1 MRKEGE
7 VREMRDAET
16 VLGIIRDRG
25 SRGLP
30 LEDVYRQLF
39 NPNLYLVAYGKISA
53 NAGAMTPGVTDETAD
68 GMSLEKIQRIIGLL
82 REEKYRWSPARRV
95 HIEKKGSTKTRPLGI
110 PTWSDKLLQEV
121 VRLILE
127 AYYEPQFSPRSHGF
141 RPKRGCHSALKEIYQ
156 TWRGTVWFIEGDI
169 KGCFDNLDH
178 GVLLGILRERIH
190 DGRFLRLIENL
201 LKAGYLEDWRYNRTL
216 SGSPQGGVV
225 SPILSNI
232 YLDRLDK
239 YVESVLVSHHTRGT
253 RRKDNHEYGRISSAE
268 LRARRRGQLELSRQL
283 RKRMWVIPSRNPSDP
298 DYRRLRYIRYADDF
312 LLGFTG
318 PRSEAEEI
326 KRALGDFLRDE
337 LKLEL
342 SDEKTLLTHGRTG
355 AARFLGYELVVLHND
370 QKRTKRITDGRPTR
384 SVTGGIGL
392 KVPMDVVR
400 EKKARYLQ
408 HGKPIHRAEL
418 TNDDIF
424 SIVRRYDAEYR
435 GIVEYYRMAY
445 NLHRLGSLEWVMETS
460 LAKTLACKL
469 RISAN
474 QVWRRY
480 KTTIQTERGPR
491 AALQVVIAREGKK
504 PLVATWGR
512 TDLVRRTNVVL
523 NDAPTIWTESRT
535 EVVERLLADSCELCG
550 SREKVQVHHIRAMKD
565 LQKPGQNEK
574 PFWAQTMVAR
584 RRKKL
589 VVCHEC
595 HVAIHAGRP
604 TRQADQT
611 DVHWRAV

>member
-16 VLGIIRDRG
+16 ILGIIRDRG

-95 HIEKKGSTKTRPLGI
+95 YIEKKGSTKTRPLGI
-110 PTWSDKLLQEV
+110 PTWSDKLVQEV

-127 AYYEPQFSPRSHGF
+127 AYYEPQFSTRSHGF
-141 RPKRGCHSALKEIYQ
+141 RPGRGCHSALREIYK

-178 GVLLGILRERIH
+178 EVLLDILRERIH

-225 SPILSNI
+225 SPILSSI

-239 YVESVLVSHHTRGT
+239 YVENVLVPQHTRGK
-253 RRKDNHEYGRISSAE
+253 RRKDNLEYGRISSAE
-268 LRARRRGQLELSRQL
+268 LRARRRGQLELSQQL
-283 RKRMWVIPSRNPSDP
+283 RKRLWVIPSKHQSDP

-342 SDEKTLLTHGRTG
+342 SEEKTLLTHGRTG
-355 AARFLGYELVVLHND
+355 A
-370 QKRTKRITDGRPTR
+370 KIP
-384 SVTGGIGL
+384 GL
-392 KVPMDVVR
+392 
-400 EKKARYLQ
+400 
-408 HGKPIHRAEL
+408 
-418 TNDDIF
+418 
-424 SIVRRYDAEYR
+424 
-435 GIVEYYRMAY
+435 
-445 NLHRLGSLEWVMETS
+445 
-460 LAKTLACKL
+460 
-469 RISAN
+469 
-474 QVWRRY
+474 
-480 KTTIQTERGPR
+480 
-491 AALQVVIAREGKK
+491 
-504 PLVATWGR
+504 
-512 TDLVRRTNVVL
+512 
-523 NDAPTIWTESRT
+523 
-535 EVVERLLADSCELCG
+535 
-550 SREKVQVHHIRAMKD
+550 
-565 LQKPGQNEK
+565 
-574 PFWAQTMVAR
+574 
-584 RRKKL
+584 
-589 VVCHEC
+589 
-595 HVAIHAGRP
+595 
-604 TRQADQT
+604 
-611 DVHWRAV
+611 